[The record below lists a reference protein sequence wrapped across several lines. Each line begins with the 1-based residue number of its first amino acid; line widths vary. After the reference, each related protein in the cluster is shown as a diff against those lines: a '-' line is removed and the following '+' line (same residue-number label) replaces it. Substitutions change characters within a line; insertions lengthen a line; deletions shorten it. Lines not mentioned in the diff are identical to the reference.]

1 MDLQENKLWFIEY
14 GANATIWLEANTIE
28 EAIENFRYKFKKE
41 KILKITIGPSFYR
54 KISK

>member
-14 GANATIWLEANTIE
+14 DANATIWFEANTIE
-28 EAIENFRYKFKKE
+28 KAIEKFKKE
-41 KILKITIGPSFYR
+41 RILKITVGPSFYR